1 MYANITSH
9 NVKTG
14 GTSSRSVFE
23 YLDKENQKIRES
35 GGREE
40 FFFNQSFNPHDLDDP
55 NSKISI
61 EVATEQIDNNRGTQ
75 NNKLSNFY
83 MLNISPSW
91 QEQEHMLQLAE
102 QELERKGLN
111 YDAVKQNPEA
121 LSYYLEQRDELMKV
135 QMKLYTKEV
144 MNEYARLMDREIY
157 ANQDKL
163 PNLEERKEMQEEID
177 RRYLDFLKNTGVELK
192 EKEEILPEKIT
203 LEYKETQ
210 VLDKG
215 AIFTFYD
222 NDKNANYNLY
232 VPNEKFELAEEPQ
245 KVTINEEY
253 FANKYSK
260 ILQEAEYK
268 NQTINIS
275 EGAKVEESKENFKDY
290 AREDK
295 IAINYHYAQFDKE
308 LKLYFSKEECTF
320 VNGHYEVKE
329 KILEDKI
336 YQAKVTFLNKQ
347 FAEERQNIFE
357 NRANEKGY
365 DFTKIKNENGK
376 EIYLNATKVPKGNE
390 LKTFNTEVS
399 IEFNKFL
406 EEKGYLK
413 ARKNFRV
420 SEWGEKEVNATFL
433 LKTEKAVLTRIDDER
448 LKEPIQIWIPNYI
461 VKSDIEISDPPTES
475 KVKIIAQFY
484 EHKINEQIEL
494 QNSKSIEIEDYKEI
508 SSIKEIN
515 VKNRESIVF
524 SYEIEGLKNPLSFQI
539 EKEKLG
545 FENGNYTMSRV
556 DFETRYKAHLL
567 EHCKKE
573 FKADYERIQAD
584 VSQRLAGEQQSKIER
599 ETDKEFKNYLIEKN
613 IYTEERDDKFK
624 VQGEIEKRGEY
635 SSMIKIKPQEYEEE
649 VKLWVNNK
657 DLSQAENG
665 EIVFKNQE
673 QAQKLIEKAIER
685 DKEQKEMKPI
695 QYDSFKVEEL
705 KAEEG
710 KEAEKMYVFERR
722 EEGLKDP
729 IKFSF
734 KESELKREGEEF
746 LAKKYSLE
754 YREEKAKERAIEI
767 EHGSVKNQIKEQ
779 VWQEKGFDTTK
790 RKITGEDLL
799 YFAKVE
805 TERTYKHTDKAVL
818 RNRETL
824 KEIKEEEAKEKPDI
838 AKINL
843 LKSKLEVDRHT
854 GEVIKEGAVK
864 GGLNYHT
871 HVIVSRHDR
880 TNVHARDKV
889 SMSPNANNK
898 EGRLGNGAKIGFH
911 RDEFFKSM
919 ERIFDERFEYERP
932 QQERYERRNELSKSM
947 KEAQHRVEGMVK
959 NKLKQEIYKHTGIN
973 TIRQEID
980 PRQKIKNAIM
990 PLPLPTSFP
999 TSKVD
1004 LIIKAVKMMKNL
1016 VVDKGIHY

>member
-55 NSKISI
+55 NSNISVKQAF
-61 EVATEQIDNNRGTQ
+61 EEIDANKGTL

-83 MLNISPSW
+83 MLNISPSQ
-91 QEQEHMLQLAE
+91 QEQKHMLQLAE

-111 YDAVKQNPEA
+111 YEAVKQNPEA

-203 LEYKETQ
+203 LEYKEMQ

-222 NDKNANYNLY
+222 NDRNANYNLY
-232 VPNEKFELAEEPQ
+232 VPNEKFELAEETQ

-268 NQTINIS
+268 TQTINIS

-295 IAINYHYAQFDKE
+295 IVINYHYAQFDKE

-357 NRANEKGY
+357 NRTNEKGY

-461 VKSDIEISDPPTES
+461 VKSDIEISDP
-475 KVKIIAQFY
+475 
-484 EHKINEQIEL
+484 
-494 QNSKSIEIEDYKEI
+494 
-508 SSIKEIN
+508 
-515 VKNRESIVF
+515 
-524 SYEIEGLKNPLSFQI
+524 
-539 EKEKLG
+539 
-545 FENGNYTMSRV
+545 
-556 DFETRYKAHLL
+556 
-567 EHCKKE
+567 
-573 FKADYERIQAD
+573 
-584 VSQRLAGEQQSKIER
+584 
-599 ETDKEFKNYLIEKN
+599 
-613 IYTEERDDKFK
+613 
-624 VQGEIEKRGEY
+624 
-635 SSMIKIKPQEYEEE
+635 
-649 VKLWVNNK
+649 
-657 DLSQAENG
+657 
-665 EIVFKNQE
+665 
-673 QAQKLIEKAIER
+673 
-685 DKEQKEMKPI
+685 
-695 QYDSFKVEEL
+695 
-705 KAEEG
+705 
-710 KEAEKMYVFERR
+710 
-722 EEGLKDP
+722 
-729 IKFSF
+729 
-734 KESELKREGEEF
+734 
-746 LAKKYSLE
+746 
-754 YREEKAKERAIEI
+754 
-767 EHGSVKNQIKEQ
+767 
-779 VWQEKGFDTTK
+779 
-790 RKITGEDLL
+790 
-799 YFAKVE
+799 
-805 TERTYKHTDKAVL
+805 HTDKYEYWKLAV
-818 RNRETL
+818 NIDCIIYDT
-824 KEIKEEEAKEKPDI
+824 
-838 AKINL
+838 
-843 LKSKLEVDRHT
+843 
-854 GEVIKEGAVK
+854 EG
-864 GGLNYHT
+864 
-871 HVIVSRHDR
+871 
-880 TNVHARDKV
+880 
-889 SMSPNANNK
+889 
-898 EGRLGNGAKIGFH
+898 
-911 RDEFFKSM
+911 
-919 ERIFDERFEYERP
+919 
-932 QQERYERRNELSKSM
+932 
-947 KEAQHRVEGMVK
+947 
-959 NKLKQEIYKHTGIN
+959 YKC
-973 TIRQEID
+973 
-980 PRQKIKNAIM
+980 
-990 PLPLPTSFP
+990 
-999 TSKVD
+999 V
-1004 LIIKAVKMMKNL
+1004 
-1016 VVDKGIHY
+1016 Y